1 MGMDTGTPVSE
12 DYHVPFKFTGE
23 LKKVVIEPGK
33 NGLAASDERD
43 TRCEIRDA
51 ETRSGIRDTRYL
63 KSRITHPASRI
74 SHLSLGGKIEL

>member
-1 MGMDTGTPVSE
+1 MDTGTPVSE

-43 TRCEIRDA
+43 TGYEMRDP
-51 ETRSGIRDTRYL
+51 GCVL
-63 KSRITHPASRI
+63 
-74 SHLSLGGKIEL
+74 

>member
-1 MGMDTGTPVSE
+1 MDTGTPVSE

-51 ETRSGIRDTRYL
+51 GYGISYISNRA
-63 KSRITHPASRI
+63 SRITDQASESCIVIPESRI
-74 SHLSLGGKIEL
+74 CL